1 MCRNYRRNIFA
12 SKIIIH
18 QKGKL
23 SSVAEVIPIQNDAL
37 TRWQLSTYR
46 ATPVWCVATHY
57 KGGLLR
63 FLYSIVKIASH
74 SRTITERQPSLLLP
88 SCIE

>member
-1 MCRNYRRNIFA
+1 MFCNYRRNIFA

-46 ATPVWCVATHY
+46 ATPV
-57 KGGLLR
+57 
-63 FLYSIVKIASH
+63 
-74 SRTITERQPSLLLP
+74 
-88 SCIE
+88 